1 MIFVVYKGILDSR
14 SLRVKIGEAFR
25 KKNYRC
31 SLGHLSKAFLIANE
45 YRQTKI
51 VVVCGDIFQNTPVVA
66 KVLKKYILSM
76 CLN

>member
-1 MIFVVYKGILDSR
+1 
-14 SLRVKIGEAFR
+14 VKHFE

-66 KVLKKYILSM
+66 KVLRCIDHETADM
-76 CLN
+76 MNATLNRPNDSGVDFCC